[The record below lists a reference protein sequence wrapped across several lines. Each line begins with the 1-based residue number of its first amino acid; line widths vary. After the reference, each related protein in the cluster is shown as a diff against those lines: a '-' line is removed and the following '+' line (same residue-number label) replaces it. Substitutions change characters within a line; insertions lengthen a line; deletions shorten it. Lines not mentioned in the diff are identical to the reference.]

1 MEVKNKNNIRVI
13 LYILL
18 LLVVFSIIF
27 FIFKNEISNEKLE
40 KNNVGLVDENTI
52 LPTPDRIIYKNINNE
67 YIIINSGTSAYTQIY
82 SELYNRITNTI
93 EGKVYSEDE
102 ISQMQNKGTFIEFD
116 YNSKSKNYVFILE
129 EKEIGIIKR
138 FSDGGQVIQ
147 TSLSNKDKL
156 IKKIENLTK
165 DISTKYDFNTEY
177 NYNSENK
184 LSKVANDLKLSQTK
198 VAGVY
203 QQVIEY
209 DENEYNAILKKLNF
223 KTSHEMP
230 KVDFNKQSV
239 IVTVSRYEIKDIQKN
254 IGNIKYELGKFLD
267 EYSVNIFIVSK
278 VVNSKCIYFN
288 TNVDEL
294 NVSKI
299 SINDNKNG
307 VEYYVQNGKYYAN
320 INNTKTEIISI
331 EIASDIAEEE
341 TKKAKYQYQ
350 SWKSEFYRGE
360 SIDNSI
366 SGELIL
372 GLDDNSR
379 LYHWRAEWQNEEYE
393 GKTMWKIRLFDKN
406 DPLTSLYI
414 YVDAINGEII
424 GAGASSD

>member
-288 TNVDEL
+288 IDSYKTNVSTFST
-294 NVSKI
+294 N
-299 SINDNKNG
+299 NKENG
-307 VEYYVQNGKYYAN
+307 VEYCVQNGKYYAN

-372 GLDDNSR
+372 GLDDISR

>member
-299 SINDNKNG
+299 SIKDNKNG

-372 GLDDNSR
+372 GLDDISR

>member
-1 MEVKNKNNIRVI
+1 MEVKNNIRVI

-18 LLVVFSIIF
+18 LVVVFSIIF
-27 FIFKNEISNEKLE
+27 FIFKIEISNEKLE

-102 ISQMQNKGTFIEFD
+102 ISQMQNKGSFIEFD
-116 YNSKSKNYVFILE
+116 YNIKSKNYVFILE

-147 TSLSNKDKL
+147 TSLSNKDRL
-156 IKKIENLTK
+156 IKKIDNLTK
-165 DISTKYDFNTEY
+165 DIYAKYDFNTEY

-203 QQVIEY
+203 QKVIEY
-209 DENEYNAILKKLNF
+209 DENEYNAVLKKLNF
-223 KTSHEMP
+223 KTNNEIP

-331 EIASDIAEEE
+331 ETASDIAEEE
-341 TKKAKYQYQ
+341 AKKAKYQYQ
-350 SWKSEFYRGE
+350 GWKSEFYTRE
-360 SIDNSI
+360 SENDSI
-366 SGELIL
+366 SGELIFEL
-372 GLDDNSR
+372 NDISKF
-379 LYHWRAEWQNEEYE
+379 YHWKAEWQNEEYE
-393 GKTMWKIRLFDKN
+393 GKTMWKIRLLDKN
-406 DPLTSLYI
+406 DPLTNLYI
-414 YVDAINGEII
+414 YIDAISGKII
-424 GAGASSD
+424 GAGAESD

>member
-1 MEVKNKNNIRVI
+1 MEVKNNIRVI

-18 LLVVFSIIF
+18 LVVVFSIIF
-27 FIFKNEISNEKLE
+27 FIFKIEISNEKLE

-93 EGKVYSEDE
+93 EGKVYLEDE
-102 ISQMQNKGTFIEFD
+102 ISQMQNKGSFIEFD
-116 YNSKSKNYVFILE
+116 YNIKSKNYVFILE

-147 TSLSNKDKL
+147 TSLSNKDRL
-156 IKKIENLTK
+156 IKKIDNLTK
-165 DISTKYDFNTEY
+165 DIYAKYDFNTEY

-203 QQVIEY
+203 QKVIEY
-209 DENEYNAILKKLNF
+209 DENEYNAVLKKLNF
-223 KTSHEMP
+223 KTNNEIP

-331 EIASDIAEEE
+331 ETASDIAEEE
-341 TKKAKYQYQ
+341 AKKAKYQYQ
-350 SWKSEFYRGE
+350 GWKSEFYSRGNPN
-360 SIDNSI
+360 DCI

-372 GLDDNSR
+372 GLDEISR
-379 LYHWRAEWQNEEYE
+379 LYHWNNNWQIQEYKN
-393 GKTMWKIRLFDKN
+393 KTIWKIRLFDRN
-406 DPLTSLYI
+406 DPLTNLYI
-414 YVDAINGEII
+414 YIDAINGTII
-424 GAGASSD
+424 GAGSISD

>member
-52 LPTPDRIIYKNINNE
+52 LPTPDKIIYKNINNE

-331 EIASDIAEEE
+331 KIASDIAEEE

-372 GLDDNSR
+372 GLDDISR

>member
-102 ISQMQNKGTFIEFD
+102 ISQMQNKGTFIDFD

-147 TSLSNKDKL
+147 TSLSNNDKL

-372 GLDDNSR
+372 GLDDISR

>member
-27 FIFKNEISNEKLE
+27 LIFKNEISNEKLE

-52 LPTPDRIIYKNINNE
+52 LPTPDKIIYKNINNE

-331 EIASDIAEEE
+331 KIASDIAEEE

-372 GLDDNSR
+372 GLDDISR

>member
-1 MEVKNKNNIRVI
+1 MEVKNNIRVI

-18 LLVVFSIIF
+18 LVVVFSIIF
-27 FIFKNEISNEKLE
+27 FIFKIEISNEKLE

-93 EGKVYSEDE
+93 EGKVYLEDE
-102 ISQMQNKGTFIEFD
+102 ISQMQNKGSFIEFD
-116 YNSKSKNYVFILE
+116 YNIKSKNYVFILE

-147 TSLSNKDKL
+147 TSLSNKDRL
-156 IKKIENLTK
+156 IKKIDNLTK
-165 DISTKYDFNTEY
+165 DIYAKYDFNTEY

-203 QQVIEY
+203 QKVIEY
-209 DENEYNAILKKLNF
+209 DENEYNAVLKKLNF
-223 KTSHEMP
+223 KTNNEIP

-331 EIASDIAEEE
+331 ETASDIAEEE
-341 TKKAKYQYQ
+341 AKKAKYQYQ
-350 SWKSEFYRGE
+350 GWKSEFYTRE
-360 SIDNSI
+360 IENDSI
-366 SGELIL
+366 SGELIFEL
-372 GLDDNSR
+372 NDISK
-379 LYHWRAEWQNEEYE
+379 LYHWKAEWQNEEYE
-393 GKTMWKIRLFDKN
+393 GKTMWKIRLLDKN
-406 DPLTSLYI
+406 DPLTNLYI
-414 YVDAINGEII
+414 YIDAISGKII
-424 GAGASSD
+424 GAGAESD

>member
-331 EIASDIAEEE
+331 KIASDIAEEE

-372 GLDDNSR
+372 GLDDISR
-379 LYHWRAEWQNEEYE
+379 LYHWRAE
-393 GKTMWKIRLFDKN
+393 
-406 DPLTSLYI
+406 
-414 YVDAINGEII
+414 
-424 GAGASSD
+424 

>member
-40 KNNVGLVDENTI
+40 KNNVSLVDENTI

-331 EIASDIAEEE
+331 KIASDIAEEE

-372 GLDDNSR
+372 GLDDISR

>member
-1 MEVKNKNNIRVI
+1 MEVQNKNNIRVI

-40 KNNVGLVDENTI
+40 KNNVSLVDENTI

-331 EIASDIAEEE
+331 KIASDIAEEE

-372 GLDDNSR
+372 GLDDISR

-424 GAGASSD
+424 GAGASGD

>member
-1 MEVKNKNNIRVI
+1 MGVKNKNNIRVI

-372 GLDDNSR
+372 GLDDISR

>member
-27 FIFKNEISNEKLE
+27 LIFKNEISNEKLE

-93 EGKVYSEDE
+93 QGQVYSEDE

-198 VAGVY
+198 VASVY

-331 EIASDIAEEE
+331 KIASDIAEEE

-372 GLDDNSR
+372 GLDDISR

>member
-350 SWKSEFYRGE
+350 SWKFEFYRGE

-372 GLDDNSR
+372 GLDDISR

>member
-1 MEVKNKNNIRVI
+1 MEVKNNIRVI

-18 LLVVFSIIF
+18 LVVVFSIIF
-27 FIFKNEISNEKLE
+27 FIFKIEISNEKLE

-93 EGKVYSEDE
+93 EGKVYLEDE
-102 ISQMQNKGTFIEFD
+102 ISQMQNKGSFIEFD
-116 YNSKSKNYVFILE
+116 YNIKSKNYVFILE

-147 TSLSNKDKL
+147 TSLSNKDRL
-156 IKKIENLTK
+156 IKKIDNLTK
-165 DISTKYDFNTEY
+165 DIYAKYDFNTEY

-203 QQVIEY
+203 QKVIEY
-209 DENEYNAILKKLNF
+209 DENEYNAVLKKLNF
-223 KTSHEMP
+223 KTNNEIP

-331 EIASDIAEEE
+331 ETASDIAEEE
-341 TKKAKYQYQ
+341 AKKAKYQYQ
-350 SWKSEFYRGE
+350 GWKSEFYTRE
-360 SIDNSI
+360 SENDSI
-366 SGELIL
+366 SGELIFEL
-372 GLDDNSR
+372 NDISK
-379 LYHWRAEWQNEEYE
+379 LYHWKAEWQNEEYE
-393 GKTMWKIRLFDKN
+393 GKTMWKIRLLDKN
-406 DPLTSLYI
+406 DPLTNLYI
-414 YVDAINGEII
+414 YIDAISGKII
-424 GAGASSD
+424 GAGAESD

>member
-372 GLDDNSR
+372 GLDDISR

-414 YVDAINGEII
+414 YIDAINGEII